1 MCCFSR
7 PIPFVGGTK
16 IFARVEGQRQWL
28 AYSMDFAAREALA
41 MVLPLPVPAGTPEDA
56 VRFVDLSGY
65 RTFFADVERAFPVFM
80 LPAAKGGP
88 AFRGG
93 IPARPKLVVHEVGD
107 FVASFVPTGADFDR
121 LDPRFRLAPA
131 VIAALTAQRGYGF
144 AVVQLA
150 ATGTGWWRR
159 VWRKVRSLAPV
170 ALSFPTR
177 DPRRLFFPTVHVH
190 DGAVHAEADFDH
202 LLYWQGGA
210 AERETTLALGQPMSA
225 SGPLGRT
232 VDAARAQGLID
243 PDLPARRRVLGGR
256 LPNRDQWIDLAPPPP
271 ADAAA

>member
-16 IFARVEGQRQWL
+16 IFGRVDGARQWL

-41 MVLPLPVPAGTPEDA
+41 MVLPLPVPAGTAEDA

-80 LPAAKGGP
+80 LPAAKGGMQMLRASP
-88 AFRGG
+88 
-93 IPARPKLVVHEVGD
+93 PRPTLKVHEVGD
-107 FVASFVPTGADFDR
+107 FVASFAPTAADLDR
-121 LDPRFRLAPA
+121 LDARFRLAPA
-131 VIAALTAQRGYGF
+131 VLPALTAQRGYGF

-150 ATGTGWWRR
+150 ATGTSWWRR
-159 VWRKVRSLAPV
+159 LWRKVRSLAPV

-177 DPRRLFFPTVHVH
+177 DPGRVFFPTVHVH
-190 DGAVHAEADFDH
+190 DGAVHDVADFDH
-202 LLYWQGGA
+202 TLYWQGGVEDRA
-210 AERETTLALGQPMSA
+210 SAVALGQPMGA

-232 VDAARAQGLID
+232 VDAARAQGLIE
-243 PDLPARRRVLGGR
+243 PALPARRRVLAGR
-256 LPNRDQWIDLAPPPP
+256 LPNRDQWVDLAPPPL

>member
-16 IFARVEGQRQWL
+16 IFGRVDGDRQWL

-65 RTFFADVERAFPVFM
+65 RTFFADVERAFPVFL

-88 AFRGG
+88 AFRGA
-93 IPARPKLVVHEVGD
+93 IPARPRLKVHEVGD
-107 FVASFVPTGADFDR
+107 FVASFVPTSGDFDR
-121 LDPRFRLAPA
+121 LDPRFRLAPE
-131 VIAALTAQRGYGF
+131 VVAALAAQRDYGF

-150 ATGTGWWRR
+150 ATGAGWWRR
-159 VWRKVRSLAPV
+159 LWRKVKSLAPV

-177 DPRRLFFPTVHVH
+177 DPGRVFFPTVHVH
-190 DGAVHAEADFDH
+190 DGVVHDQAAFDH
-202 LLYWQGGA
+202 MLYWQGGPP
-210 AERETTLALGQPMSA
+210 EGDPLVALGQPMSA

-232 VDAARAQGLID
+232 VDAARARGLID
-243 PDLPARRRVLGGR
+243 PDAPARRRVLVGR
-256 LPNRDQWIDLAPPPP
+256 LPNRDQWIDLAPPTP